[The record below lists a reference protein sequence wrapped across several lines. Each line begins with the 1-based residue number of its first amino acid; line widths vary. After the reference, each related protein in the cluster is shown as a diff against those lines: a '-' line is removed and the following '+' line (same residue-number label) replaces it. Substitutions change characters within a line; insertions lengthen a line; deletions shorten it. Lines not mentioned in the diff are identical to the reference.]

1 MIPLQLLQYSAND
14 CRVAVKQLVKASA
27 ICLGLAGILAVCLDA
42 FGINLLNFGTLD
54 VARNTIAFWVY
65 FQITLLFVPGQ
76 KHLRLPLVLL
86 IPIFTQLYQV
96 GLGWDL
102 PGGPSSISRIA
113 PYLGVMIFMVSTLVA
128 DRVKVSAAEWGFVIA
143 VNAIGI
149 TGAILGSTDQFVSL
163 VTYLAV
169 GILLPLYYFFIK
181 RELAASPFSAAQL
194 EASAL
199 IGFLTLT
206 VGTLAIIRMGSEMTL
221 GGVTGLL
228 GTRNVSDYNLVLA
241 YLILLWPFALRAAR
255 AISPLMVAFAL
266 ILLLAS
272 AIMGL
277 SRTGLMFVPILAVS
291 GIYSVFKDSISKG
304 FRTTIWIALLG
315 TCAFLAFPQKD
326 QLGTV
331 WLQRLNLT
339 ESSRSSSI
347 VSKLKP
353 GGEDSIARDQLRM
366 EGYRLFT
373 QSPVMGQGYGGFG
386 ESSRRGFRDA
396 HSMTFTAL
404 AETGILG
411 LVALY
416 FVLAVVGLRLFRLA
430 TAKSVQDGGL
440 FFICFLMWLFAVHS
454 VGGNLTAIQAGSFT
468 VGAING
474 ILLMV
479 YLWAGPVLRRSTS
492 AP

>member
-1 MIPLQLLQYSAND
+1 MNPLQLLQSSASD
-14 CRVAVKQLVKASA
+14 CRSAVKMLARACA
-27 ICLGLAGILAVCLDA
+27 ICLGLATVLSVCLDA
-42 FGINLLNFGTLD
+42 FGVNLLNFGTLD
-54 VARNTIAFWVY
+54 IARNAIAFWVY
-65 FQITLLFVPGQ
+65 FLVTLLFVPGE

-86 IPIFTQLYQV
+86 IPILTQLYQV

-102 PGGPSSISRIA
+102 PGGPSSIARIV
-113 PYLGVMIFMVSTLVA
+113 PYVGVLIFLISTLLA
-128 DRVKVSAAEWGFVIA
+128 DRAKITRTEWGFVIA
-143 VNAIGI
+143 TNAVGV
-149 TGAILGSTDQFVSL
+149 TGAVLGSASQAVAL

-169 GILLPLYYFFIK
+169 GVMLPLYYFFLK
-181 RELAASPFSAAQL
+181 RELTSSTFAPSQI

-199 IGFLTLT
+199 MGFLALT
-206 VGTLAIIRMGSEMTL
+206 VGTLVIIRMGSEMTL

-241 YLILLWPFALRAAR
+241 YLILLWPLALRAAR
-255 AISPLMVAFAL
+255 AVGPVMVAIAL
-266 ILLLAS
+266 VLLLAS

-277 SRTGLMFVPILAVS
+277 SRTGLMFIPILAIA
-291 GIYSVFKDSISKG
+291 GLFSVFKHSVSTGI
-304 FRTTIWIALLG
+304 RTAGWIVVLG
-315 TCAFLAFPQKD
+315 VIAFFATPQKD
-326 QLGTV
+326 QLNTV

-339 ESSRSSSI
+339 ESSQTSSL
-347 VSKLKP
+347 VTKLKP
-353 GGEDSIARDQLRM
+353 GGEDSTARDQLRM
-366 EGYRLFT
+366 EGYRLFS
-373 QSPVMGQGYGGFG
+373 QSPLMGQGFGGFG

-411 LVALY
+411 LIALY
-416 FVLAVVGLRLFRLA
+416 FVLALVGLRLFRLA

-474 ILLMV
+474 VLLMV
-479 YLWAGPVLRRSTS
+479 YLWAGPVLRRSRPTS
-492 AP
+492 